1 MKTISSMQTI
11 SSLNSQDSA
20 KLIALLR
27 AVGKKFY
34 LGKKSCLH
42 LTHEEFM
49 SDLWSDRARI
59 EYHGL
64 SIVVERWSWNDQEE
78 SDFTIYYKGVEINP
92 FQWESLV
99 EYAKVILWY
108 LAEYSFRGIY
118 CYSLFKEEA
127 AETLELK
134 DEIRKLEK
142 KSKKVREE
150 IFKSLVK
157 GN

>member
-1 MKTISSMQTI
+1 MKTISSI
-11 SSLNSQDSA
+11 SSLNVADSA
-20 KLIALLR
+20 KLISLLCQ
-27 AVGKKFY
+27 VGKKFY

-42 LTHEEFM
+42 ITHEEFM

-78 SDFTIYYKGVEINP
+78 SDFIIYYKGVELNP
-92 FQWESLV
+92 FQWEELV

-127 AETLELK
+127 AKSLKLK
-134 DEIRKLEK
+134 DEVRKLEK

-150 IFKSLVK
+150 LFSFLTK
-157 GN
+157 

>member
-1 MKTISSMQTI
+1 MKTISSI
-11 SSLNSQDSA
+11 SSLNVADSV

-42 LTHEEFM
+42 ITHEEFM

-134 DEIRKLEK
+134 DEVKKIEK
-142 KSKKVREE
+142 RSKKVHNEL
-150 IFKSLVK
+150 FSFLTK
-157 GN
+157 

>member
-1 MKTISSMQTI
+1 MKYTYASSSANFT
-11 SSLNSQDSA
+11 DSV
-20 KLIALLR
+20 KLVSLLR
-27 AVGKKFY
+27 QVGKKFY

-42 LTHEEFM
+42 ITHEEFM

-99 EYAKVILWY
+99 VFAIVFLWY

-127 AETLELK
+127 AKSLGLK
-134 DEIRKLEK
+134 DEVKKIEK

-150 IFKSLVK
+150 LFKSLVK

>member
-1 MKTISSMQTI
+1 MQTI
-11 SSLNSQDSA
+11 SLLNAVESA
-20 KLIALLR
+20 KLISLLR
-27 AVGKKFY
+27 QVGKKFY

-49 SDLWSDRARI
+49 SDLWSDRAMI
-59 EYHGL
+59 NYHGL

-78 SDFTIYYKGVEINP
+78 SDFKIYYKGLELNP
-92 FQWESLV
+92 FQWEGLA

-127 AETLELK
+127 AQTLGLK

-142 KSKKVREE
+142 QSKKVREE
-150 IFKSLVK
+150 LFKSLVK

>member
-1 MKTISSMQTI
+1 MKTISSI
-11 SSLNSQDSA
+11 SSLNVADSA

-42 LTHEEFM
+42 ISHEEFM
-49 SDLWSDRARI
+49 SDLWSDRAMI
-59 EYHGL
+59 NYHGL

-78 SDFTIYYKGVEINP
+78 SDFIIYYKGVEINP
-92 FQWESLV
+92 FQWEELV

-108 LAEYSFRGIY
+108 LSEYSFRGIY

-127 AETLELK
+127 AKSLGLK
-134 DEIRKLEK
+134 DEIRKSQK
-142 KSKKVREE
+142 RSKKVREE

>member
-1 MKTISSMQTI
+1 MQTI
-11 SSLNSQDSA
+11 SSLNVVDSV
-20 KLIALLR
+20 KLVSLLR
-27 AVGKKFY
+27 QVGKKFY

-42 LTHEEFM
+42 ITHEEFM

-59 EYHGL
+59 EFHGL

-127 AETLELK
+127 AKDLGLK
-134 DEIRKLEK
+134 DEVKKIEK
-142 KSKKVREE
+142 KSKKVRKEL
-150 IFKSLVK
+150 FKSLVK

>member
-1 MKTISSMQTI
+1 MKTISSI
-11 SSLNSQDSA
+11 SSLNVADSA
-20 KLIALLR
+20 KLISLLR

-42 LTHEEFM
+42 ITHEEFM

-59 EYHGL
+59 EFHGL
-64 SIVVERWSWNDQEE
+64 TIVVERWSWNDQEE
-78 SDFTIYYKGVEINP
+78 SDFKIYYKEVEINP
-92 FQWESLV
+92 FQWEELA

-108 LAEYSFRGIY
+108 LSEYSFRGIY

-127 AETLELK
+127 AKSLELK
-134 DEIRKLEK
+134 DEIRKFEK
-142 KSKKVREE
+142 RSKKVREE
-150 IFKSLVK
+150 LFKSLVK

>member
-1 MKTISSMQTI
+1 MNTYI
-11 SSLNSQDSA
+11 SSLNAVDSV
-20 KLIALLR
+20 KLVSLLR
-27 AVGKKFY
+27 QVGKKFY

-42 LTHEEFM
+42 ISHEEFM

-59 EYHGL
+59 EFHGL

-78 SDFTIYYKGVEINP
+78 SEFIIYYKGVEINP

-108 LAEYSFRGIY
+108 LSEYSFRGIY

-127 AETLELK
+127 AKSLGLK
-134 DEIRKLEK
+134 DEVKKIEK
-142 KSKKVREE
+142 RSKKVHKELFD
-150 IFKSLVK
+150 ILTK
-157 GN
+157 

>member
-1 MKTISSMQTI
+1 MKTI
-11 SSLNSQDSA
+11 SSLNSVDSV
-20 KLIALLR
+20 KLVSLLR
-27 AVGKKFY
+27 QVGKKFY

-49 SDLWSDRARI
+49 SDLWSHRARI
-59 EYHGL
+59 NYHGL

-78 SDFTIYYKGVEINP
+78 SDFKIYYKGVEINP

-127 AETLELK
+127 AVSLGLK
-134 DEIRKLEK
+134 DEIKKIEK
-142 KSKKVREE
+142 KSKKTHEE
-150 IFKSLVK
+150 LFNFLTK
-157 GN
+157 